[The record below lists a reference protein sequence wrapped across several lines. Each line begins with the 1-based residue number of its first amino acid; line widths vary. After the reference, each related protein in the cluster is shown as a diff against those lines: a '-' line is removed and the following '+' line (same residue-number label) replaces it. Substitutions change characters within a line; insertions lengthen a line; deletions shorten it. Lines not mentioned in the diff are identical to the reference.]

1 MVWGRCRRLRLESRV
16 QEVHGIPACNFPPV
30 VHAEQNT
37 KRTTMKTVNVPM
49 TLQDLNT
56 LEDLIK
62 RRIVE
67 GGKALPIQYIR
78 HLQELKTY
86 LQDNKRRF

>member
-1 MVWGRCRRLRLESRV
+1 
-16 QEVHGIPACNFPPV
+16 
-30 VHAEQNT
+30 
-37 KRTTMKTVNVPM
+37 MKTVNVPM

-56 LEDLIK
+56 IEDLIK

-78 HLQELKTY
+78 HLQELKSY

>member
-1 MVWGRCRRLRLESRV
+1 
-16 QEVHGIPACNFPPV
+16 
-30 VHAEQNT
+30 
-37 KRTTMKTVNVPM
+37 MKTVNIPL

-78 HLQELKTY
+78 HLQELKSY
-86 LQDNKRRF
+86 LQDNKRKF

>member
-1 MVWGRCRRLRLESRV
+1 
-16 QEVHGIPACNFPPV
+16 
-30 VHAEQNT
+30 
-37 KRTTMKTVNVPM
+37 MKTVQVPM

-86 LQDNKRRF
+86 LQDNKSRF